1 MTLAVLTRTDETS
14 AFRVGAAMA
23 VLRRGGRPAWA
34 AQLIRFGLVGGA
46 ASVVQLAMYAFLA
59 DSIGSQAANIASW
72 LVSTL
77 VATEAHRR
85 YSFGSTTSGAESD
98 HVVGI
103 LTSVLTLL
111 LSSVALAALDNP
123 TGTTGVLALIA
134 VNGLVGVLRFVTLRW
149 WMVGRRAHS
158 QATPSRSRSSLVE

>member
-1 MTLAVLTRTDETS
+1 MTLATLTRSDGSS
-14 AFRVGAAMA
+14 ATRVGALLVGLGRRARPGW
-23 VLRRGGRPAWA
+23 VL
-34 AQLIRFGLVGGA
+34 QLVRFGLVGGA

-59 DSIGSQAANIASW
+59 DSIGSQAANVASW

-111 LSSVALAALDNP
+111 LSTVALAALDNP
-123 TGTTGVLALIA
+123 TGATGVLALIA
-134 VNGLVGVLRFVTLRW
+134 VNALVGVARFAALRW
-149 WMVGRRAHS
+149 WMVGRPAHS
-158 QATPSRSRSSLVE
+158 QAMPSPSPSSLVE